1 MVPAGLKNRS
11 EKLFMYLCLLLR
23 HKELLQCTIMSLL
36 NYRIIDRRE
45 NSILLEP
52 IQTEIRRKNSL
63 VPLIIF
69 FNFSKVKAL
78 AHPAMGLLHPFPFL
92 ERIYQVFLVWELC
105 ANCYTDS
112 SSGAY
117 FFFLTFLN
125 LTLPFLKINCFLL
138 GYLTL

>member
-1 MVPAGLKNRS
+1 
-11 EKLFMYLCLLLR
+11 MYY
-23 HKELLQCTIMSLL
+23 HVTSQLQ
-36 NYRIIDRRE
+36 NYRQERE
-45 NSILLEP
+45 FYFIGANSN
-52 IQTEIRRKNSL
+52 TEIRRKNSL